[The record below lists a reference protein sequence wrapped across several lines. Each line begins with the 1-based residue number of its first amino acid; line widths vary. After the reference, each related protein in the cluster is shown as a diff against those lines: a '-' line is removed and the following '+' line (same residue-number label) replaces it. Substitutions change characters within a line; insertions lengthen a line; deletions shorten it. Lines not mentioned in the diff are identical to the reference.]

1 MFGLWFTL
9 SIAVICFT
17 ILCAIYLYLCS
28 ENETGIF
35 AYNNYEERLKAL
47 ETKISKLEMEKN

>member
-17 ILCAIYLYLCS
+17 ILCAIYLCLCS

-35 AYNNYEERLKAL
+35 AYNSYEERLKAL